1 MDSDSSLA
9 SLALLLS
16 VLLYMGANI
25 SERAYRSVMALGSES
40 PYAGEVRRRMAQGTH
55 FATLFPRIRLVSVI
69 AATLS
74 AVALSMSTAD
84 AFWAVVGGVGVLFAI
99 LLGLRFLLP
108 GVGAR
113 SSSLVLRVT
122 LPLLAGTAW
131 LLRPLLAALDLV
143 ASPVGP
149 GGGIGASR
157 LGAGE
162 EAGDSL
168 LMQEAEEAG
177 ERERRMTTAVLHLEE
192 ITVREVMVPRVDL
205 VAVEANTPVGAM
217 SELMSEGGKSRIPIY
232 EETLDRVVGIVHA
245 RDLLKYLGPG
255 MSPATMTVKDIAR
268 PAVFVPDSKPLD
280 ELLREFQ
287 EKRMTI
293 AVVVDEYGG
302 VEGLIT
308 MEDMVEEIVGEIED
322 ELEQEKPQV
331 LQVSEGVV
339 VVDARLPLDE
349 VNELF
354 HTDLQGDGFDTLG
367 GLLYARFGKIPAS
380 GDELALD
387 GLRLKV
393 LSTTGRRIRKVRI
406 ARST

>member
-16 VLLYMGANI
+16 VLLYIGANL
-25 SERAYRSVMALGSES
+25 SEGAYRRVMALGSES
-40 PYAGEVRRRMAQGTH
+40 PYAGEVRRRMSQGTH
-55 FATLFPRIRLVSVI
+55 FTTLFPRIRLVSVI

-74 AVALSMSTAD
+74 TVALSMSIAD
-84 AFWAVVGGVGVLFAI
+84 AFWAAVGGVGVLFAI
-99 LLGLRFLLP
+99 LLGLRVLLP

-113 SSSLVLRVT
+113 GSSSVLRVT
-122 LPLLAGTAW
+122 LPLLVGTAW
-131 LLRPLLAALDLV
+131 VFRPILAALDRV
-143 ASPVGP
+143 ASPAGP
-149 GGGIGASR
+149 GGGIGTSR
-157 LGAGE
+157 LEVGE
-162 EAGDSL
+162 EAGDSSL
-168 LMQEAEEAG
+168 IQEAEEAG
-177 ERERRMTTAVLHLEE
+177 ERERRMITAVLRLEE
-192 ITVREVMVPRVDL
+192 ITAREVMVPRVDL

-232 EETLDRVVGIVHA
+232 EETLDKVVGIVHA

-255 MSPATMTVKDIAR
+255 MSSATMTVKDIAR
-268 PAVFVPDSKPLD
+268 PAVFVPESKPLD

-287 EKRMTI
+287 EQRMTI

-322 ELEQEKPQV
+322 ELEQEEPQV

-354 HTDLQGDGFDTLG
+354 HTDLEGDGFDTLG

-387 GLRLKV
+387 GLRLRV

-406 ARST
+406 ARNT

>member
-16 VLLYMGANI
+16 VLLYIGANL
-25 SERAYRSVMALGSES
+25 SEGAYRSVMALGSES
-40 PYAGEVRRRMAQGTH
+40 PHAGEVRRRMSQGTH
-55 FATLFPRIRLVSVI
+55 FATFFPRIRLVSVT
-69 AATLS
+69 ATTLS

-84 AFWAVVGGVGVLFAI
+84 AFWAAVGGVGVLLAI

-108 GVGAR
+108 AVGAR

-131 LLRPLLAALDLV
+131 VLRPLLVALDRV
-143 ASPVGP
+143 ASPGGP
-149 GGGIGASR
+149 GGGIGTSR
-157 LGAGE
+157 LEVGE
-162 EAGDSL
+162 EAGDPL
-168 LMQEAEEAG
+168 LIQEAEEAG
-177 ERERRMTTAVLHLEE
+177 ERERRMITAVLRLEE
-192 ITVREVMVPRVDL
+192 ITAREVMVPRVDL

-232 EETLDRVVGIVHA
+232 EETLDKVVGIVHA
-245 RDLLKYLGPG
+245 RDLLKHLGPG
-255 MSPATMTVKDIAR
+255 TSPATMTVRDIAR
-268 PAVFVPDSKPLD
+268 PAVFVPESKPLD

-287 EKRMTI
+287 EQRMTI

-322 ELEQEKPQV
+322 ELEREEPPV
-331 LQVSEGVV
+331 LQVSEGVM

-354 HTDLQGDGFDTLG
+354 HTDLEGDGFDTLG
-367 GLLYARFGKIPAS
+367 GLLFARFGKIPTT

-387 GLRLKV
+387 GLRLRV

-406 ARST
+406 VRNT

>member
-16 VLLYMGANI
+16 VLLYIGANL
-25 SERAYRSVMALGSES
+25 SEGAYRSVMALGSES
-40 PYAGEVRRRMAQGTH
+40 PHAGEVRRRMSQGTH
-55 FATLFPRIRLVSVI
+55 FATLFPRIRLVSVT
-69 AATLS
+69 ATTLS

-84 AFWAVVGGVGVLFAI
+84 AFWAAVGGVGVLLAI

-108 GVGAR
+108 AVGAR

-131 LLRPLLAALDLV
+131 VLRPLLVALDRV
-143 ASPVGP
+143 ASPGGP
-149 GGGIGASR
+149 GGGIGTSR
-157 LGAGE
+157 LEVGE
-162 EAGDSL
+162 EAGDPL
-168 LMQEAEEAG
+168 LIQEAEEAG
-177 ERERRMTTAVLHLEE
+177 ERERRMITAVLRLEE
-192 ITVREVMVPRVDL
+192 ITAREVMVPRVDL

-232 EETLDRVVGIVHA
+232 EETLDKVVGIVHA
-245 RDLLKYLGPG
+245 RDLLKHLGPG
-255 MSPATMTVKDIAR
+255 TSPATMTVRDIAR
-268 PAVFVPDSKPLD
+268 PAVFVPESKPLD

-287 EKRMTI
+287 EQRMTI

-322 ELEQEKPQV
+322 ELEREEPPV
-331 LQVSEGVV
+331 LQVSEGVM

-354 HTDLQGDGFDTLG
+354 HTDLEGDGFDTLG
-367 GLLYARFGKIPAS
+367 GLLFARFGKIPTT

-387 GLRLKV
+387 GLRLRV

-406 ARST
+406 VRNT

>member
-16 VLLYMGANI
+16 VLLYIGANL
-25 SERAYRSVMALGSES
+25 SEGAYRRVMALGSES
-40 PYAGEVRRRMAQGTH
+40 PHAGEVRRRMSQGTH
-55 FATLFPRIRLVSVI
+55 FATLFPRIRLVSVT

-84 AFWAVVGGVGVLFAI
+84 ALWAAVGGVGILLAI

-108 GVGAR
+108 TMGAR

-131 LLRPLLAALDLV
+131 VLRPLLVALDRV

-149 GGGIGASR
+149 GGGIGTSR
-157 LGAGE
+157 LEVGE
-162 EAGDSL
+162 EAGDPL
-168 LMQEAEEAG
+168 LIQEAEEAG
-177 ERERRMTTAVLHLEE
+177 ERERRMITAVLRLEE
-192 ITVREVMVPRVDL
+192 ITAREVMVPRVDL

-232 EETLDRVVGIVHA
+232 EETLDKVVGIVHA
-245 RDLLKYLGPG
+245 RDLLRHLGPG
-255 MSPATMTVKDIAR
+255 TSPATMTVRDIAR
-268 PAVFVPDSKPLD
+268 PAVFVPESKPLD

-287 EKRMTI
+287 EQRMTI

-322 ELEQEKPQV
+322 ELEREEPSV
-331 LQVSEGVV
+331 LQISEGVV

-354 HTDLQGDGFDTLG
+354 HTDLEGDGFDTLG
-367 GLLYARFGKIPAS
+367 GLLFARFGKIPTT

-387 GLRLKV
+387 GLRLRV

-406 ARST
+406 VRNT

>member
-16 VLLYMGANI
+16 VLLYIGANL
-25 SERAYRSVMALGSES
+25 SEGAYRSVMALGSES
-40 PYAGEVRRRMAQGTH
+40 PHAGEVRRRMSQGTH
-55 FATLFPRIRLVSVI
+55 FATLFPRIRLVSVT
-69 AATLS
+69 ATTLS

-84 AFWAVVGGVGVLFAI
+84 AFWAAVGGVGVLLAI

-108 GVGAR
+108 AVGAR

-131 LLRPLLAALDLV
+131 VLRPLLVALDRV
-143 ASPVGP
+143 ASPGGP
-149 GGGIGASR
+149 GGGIGTSR
-157 LGAGE
+157 LEVGE
-162 EAGDSL
+162 EAGDPL
-168 LMQEAEEAG
+168 LIQEAEEAG
-177 ERERRMTTAVLHLEE
+177 ERERRMITAVLRLEE
-192 ITVREVMVPRVDL
+192 ITAREVMVPRVDL

-232 EETLDRVVGIVHA
+232 EETLDKVVGIVHA
-245 RDLLKYLGPG
+245 RDLLKHLGPG
-255 MSPATMTVKDIAR
+255 TSPATMTVRDIAR
-268 PAVFVPDSKPLD
+268 PAVFVPESKPLD

-287 EKRMTI
+287 EQRMTI

-322 ELEQEKPQV
+322 ELEREEPPV
-331 LQVSEGVV
+331 LQVSEGVM

-354 HTDLQGDGFDTLG
+354 HTDLEGDGFDTLG
-367 GLLYARFGKIPAS
+367 GLLFARFGKIPTT

-387 GLRLKV
+387 GLRLRV

-406 ARST
+406 VRST

>member
-16 VLLYMGANI
+16 VLLYIGANL
-25 SERAYRSVMALGSES
+25 SEGAYRSVMALGSES
-40 PYAGEVRRRMAQGTH
+40 PHAGEVRRRMSQGAH
-55 FATLFPRIRLVSVI
+55 FATLFPRIRLVSVT
-69 AATLS
+69 ATTIS

-84 AFWAVVGGVGVLFAI
+84 AFWAAVGGVGVLLAI

-108 GVGAR
+108 AVGAR

-131 LLRPLLAALDLV
+131 VLRPLLVALDRV
-143 ASPVGP
+143 ASPGGP
-149 GGGIGASR
+149 GGGIGTSR
-157 LGAGE
+157 LEVGE
-162 EAGDSL
+162 EAGDPL
-168 LMQEAEEAG
+168 LIQEAEEAG
-177 ERERRMTTAVLHLEE
+177 ERERRMITAVLRLEE
-192 ITVREVMVPRVDL
+192 ITAREVMVPRVDL

-232 EETLDRVVGIVHA
+232 EETLDKVVGIVHA
-245 RDLLKYLGPG
+245 RDLLKHLGPG
-255 MSPATMTVKDIAR
+255 TSPATMTVRDIAR
-268 PAVFVPDSKPLD
+268 PAVFVPESKPLD

-287 EKRMTI
+287 EQRMTI

-322 ELEQEKPQV
+322 ELEREEPPV
-331 LQVSEGVV
+331 LQVSEGVM

-354 HTDLQGDGFDTLG
+354 HTDLEGDGFDTLG
-367 GLLYARFGKIPAS
+367 GLLFARFGKIPTT

-387 GLRLKV
+387 GLRLRV

-406 ARST
+406 VRNT

>member
-16 VLLYMGANI
+16 VLLYIGANL
-25 SERAYRSVMALGSES
+25 SEGAYRSVMALGSES
-40 PYAGEVRRRMAQGTH
+40 PHAGEVRRRMSQGTH
-55 FATLFPRIRLVSVI
+55 FATLFPRIRLVSVT
-69 AATLS
+69 ATTLS

-84 AFWAVVGGVGVLFAI
+84 AFWAAVGGVGVLLAI

-108 GVGAR
+108 AVGAR

-131 LLRPLLAALDLV
+131 VLRPLLVALDRV
-143 ASPVGP
+143 ASPGGP
-149 GGGIGASR
+149 GGGIGTSR
-157 LGAGE
+157 LEVGE
-162 EAGDSL
+162 EAGDPL
-168 LMQEAEEAG
+168 LIQEAEEAG
-177 ERERRMTTAVLHLEE
+177 ERERRMITAVLRLEE
-192 ITVREVMVPRVDL
+192 ITAREVMVPRVDL

-232 EETLDRVVGIVHA
+232 EETLDKVVGIVHA
-245 RDLLKYLGPG
+245 RDLLKHLGPG
-255 MSPATMTVKDIAR
+255 TSPATMTVRDIAR
-268 PAVFVPDSKPLD
+268 PAVFVPESKPLD

-287 EKRMTI
+287 EQRMTI

-322 ELEQEKPQV
+322 ELEREEPPV
-331 LQVSEGVV
+331 LQVSEGVM

-354 HTDLQGDGFDTLG
+354 HTDLEGDGFDTLG
-367 GLLYARFGKIPAS
+367 GLLFARFGKIPTT

-387 GLRLKV
+387 GLRLRV

-406 ARST
+406 VRNI

>member
-1 MDSDSSLA
+1 MS
-9 SLALLLS
+9 
-16 VLLYMGANI
+16 
-25 SERAYRSVMALGSES
+25 
-40 PYAGEVRRRMAQGTH
+40 QGTH
-55 FATLFPRIRLVSVI
+55 FATLFPRIRLVSVT
-69 AATLS
+69 ATTLS
-74 AVALSMSTAD
+74 VVALSMSTAD
-84 AFWAVVGGVGVLFAI
+84 AFWAAVGGVGVLLAI

-108 GVGAR
+108 AVGAR

-131 LLRPLLAALDLV
+131 VLRPLLVALDRV
-143 ASPVGP
+143 ASPGGP
-149 GGGIGASR
+149 GGGIGTSR
-157 LGAGE
+157 LEVGE
-162 EAGDSL
+162 EAGDPL
-168 LMQEAEEAG
+168 LIQEAEEAG
-177 ERERRMTTAVLHLEE
+177 ERERRMITAVLRLEE
-192 ITVREVMVPRVDL
+192 ITAREVMVPRVDL

-232 EETLDRVVGIVHA
+232 EETLDKVVGIVHA
-245 RDLLKYLGPG
+245 RDLLKHLGPG
-255 MSPATMTVKDIAR
+255 TSPATMTVRDIAR
-268 PAVFVPDSKPLD
+268 PAVFVPESKPLD

-287 EKRMTI
+287 EQRMTI

-322 ELEQEKPQV
+322 ELEREEPPV
-331 LQVSEGVV
+331 LQVSEGVM

-354 HTDLQGDGFDTLG
+354 HTDLEGDGFDTLG
-367 GLLYARFGKIPAS
+367 GLLFARFGKIPTT

-387 GLRLKV
+387 GLRLRV

-406 ARST
+406 VRNT

>member
-16 VLLYMGANI
+16 VLLYIGANL
-25 SERAYRSVMALGSES
+25 SEGAYRSVMALGSES
-40 PYAGEVRRRMAQGTH
+40 PHAGEVRRRMSQGTH
-55 FATLFPRIRLVSVI
+55 FATLFPRIRLVSVT

-84 AFWAVVGGVGVLFAI
+84 AFWAAVGGVSVLLAI

-108 GVGAR
+108 TVGAR
-113 SSSLVLRVT
+113 SSSSVLRVT

-131 LLRPLLAALDLV
+131 VLRPLLVLLDRV

-149 GGGIGASR
+149 GSIGTSR
-157 LGAGE
+157 LEVGE
-162 EAGDSL
+162 EVGAPL
-168 LMQEAEEAG
+168 LIQEAEEAG
-177 ERERRMTTAVLHLEE
+177 ERERRMITAVLRLEE
-192 ITVREVMVPRVDL
+192 ITAREVMVPRVDL
-205 VAVEANTPVGAM
+205 IAVEADTPVGAM

-232 EETLDRVVGIVHA
+232 EETLDKVVGIVHA
-245 RDLLKYLGPG
+245 RDLLKHLGPG
-255 MSPATMTVKDIAR
+255 MSPATMTVRDIAR
-268 PAVFVPDSKPLD
+268 PAVFVPESKPLD
-280 ELLREFQ
+280 DLLKEFQ
-287 EKRMTI
+287 EQRMTI

-322 ELEQEKPQV
+322 ELEREEPQV
-331 LQVSEGVV
+331 LQISEGVV

-354 HTDLQGDGFDTLG
+354 QTDLEGDGFDTLG
-367 GLLYARFGKIPAS
+367 GLLFARFGKIPTT

-406 ARST
+406 VRNT

>member
-16 VLLYMGANI
+16 VLLYIGANL
-25 SERAYRSVMALGSES
+25 SEGAYRSVMALGSES
-40 PYAGEVRRRMAQGTH
+40 PHAGEVRRRMSQGTH
-55 FATLFPRIRLVSVI
+55 FATLFPRIRLVSVT
-69 AATLS
+69 ATTLS

-84 AFWAVVGGVGVLFAI
+84 AFWAAVSGVGVLLAI

-108 GVGAR
+108 AVGAR

-131 LLRPLLAALDLV
+131 VLRPLLVALDRV
-143 ASPVGP
+143 ASPGGP
-149 GGGIGASR
+149 GGGIGTSR
-157 LGAGE
+157 LEVGE
-162 EAGDSL
+162 EAGDPL
-168 LMQEAEEAG
+168 LIQEAEEAG
-177 ERERRMTTAVLHLEE
+177 ERERRMITAVLRLEE
-192 ITVREVMVPRVDL
+192 ITAREVMVPRVDL

-232 EETLDRVVGIVHA
+232 EETLDKVVGIVHA
-245 RDLLKYLGPG
+245 RDLLRHLGPG
-255 MSPATMTVKDIAR
+255 TSPATMTVRDIAR
-268 PAVFVPDSKPLD
+268 PAVFVPESKPLD

-287 EKRMTI
+287 EQRMTI

-322 ELEQEKPQV
+322 ELEREEPPV
-331 LQVSEGVV
+331 LQVSEGVM

-354 HTDLQGDGFDTLG
+354 HTDLEGDGFDTLG
-367 GLLYARFGKIPAS
+367 GLLFARFGKIPTT

-387 GLRLKV
+387 GLRLRV

-406 ARST
+406 VRNT

>member
-16 VLLYMGANI
+16 VLLYIGANL
-25 SERAYRSVMALGSES
+25 SEGAYRSVMALGSES
-40 PYAGEVRRRMAQGTH
+40 PHAGEVRRRMSQGTH
-55 FATLFPRIRLVSVI
+55 FATLFPRIRLVSVT
-69 AATLS
+69 ATTLS

-84 AFWAVVGGVGVLFAI
+84 AFWGAVGGVGVLLAI

-108 GVGAR
+108 AVGAR

-131 LLRPLLAALDLV
+131 VLRPLLVALDRV
-143 ASPVGP
+143 ASPGGP
-149 GGGIGASR
+149 GGGIGTSR
-157 LGAGE
+157 LEVGE
-162 EAGDSL
+162 EAGDPL
-168 LMQEAEEAG
+168 LIQEAEEAG
-177 ERERRMTTAVLHLEE
+177 ERERRMITAVLRLEE
-192 ITVREVMVPRVDL
+192 ITAREVMVPRVDL

-232 EETLDRVVGIVHA
+232 EETLDKVVGIVHA
-245 RDLLKYLGPG
+245 RDLLKHLGPG
-255 MSPATMTVKDIAR
+255 TSPATMTVRDIAR
-268 PAVFVPDSKPLD
+268 PAVFVPESKPLD

-287 EKRMTI
+287 EQRMTI

-322 ELEQEKPQV
+322 ELEREEPPV
-331 LQVSEGVV
+331 LQVSEGVM

-354 HTDLQGDGFDTLG
+354 HTDLEGDGFDTLG
-367 GLLYARFGKIPAS
+367 GLLFARFGKIPTT

-387 GLRLKV
+387 GLRLRV

-406 ARST
+406 VRNT

>member
-16 VLLYMGANI
+16 VLLYIGANL
-25 SERAYRSVMALGSES
+25 SEGAYRSVMALGSES
-40 PYAGEVRRRMAQGTH
+40 PHAGEVRRRMSQGTH
-55 FATLFPRIRLVSVI
+55 LATLFPRIRLVSVT

-84 AFWAVVGGVGVLFAI
+84 AFWAAVGGVGVLLAI

-108 GVGAR
+108 AVGAR

-131 LLRPLLAALDLV
+131 VLRPLLVALDRV
-143 ASPVGP
+143 ASPGGP
-149 GGGIGASR
+149 GGGIGTSR
-157 LGAGE
+157 LEVGE
-162 EAGDSL
+162 EAGDPL
-168 LMQEAEEAG
+168 LIQEAEEAG
-177 ERERRMTTAVLHLEE
+177 ERERRMITAVLRLEE
-192 ITVREVMVPRVDL
+192 ITAREVMVPRVDL

-232 EETLDRVVGIVHA
+232 EETLDKVVGIVHA
-245 RDLLKYLGPG
+245 RDLLRHLGPG
-255 MSPATMTVKDIAR
+255 TSPATMTVRDIAR
-268 PAVFVPDSKPLD
+268 PAVFVPESKPLD

-287 EKRMTI
+287 EQRMTI

-322 ELEQEKPQV
+322 ELEREEPPV
-331 LQVSEGVV
+331 LQVSEGVM

-354 HTDLQGDGFDTLG
+354 HTDLEGDGFDTLG
-367 GLLYARFGKIPAS
+367 GLLFARFGKIPTT

-387 GLRLKV
+387 GLRLRV

-406 ARST
+406 VRNT